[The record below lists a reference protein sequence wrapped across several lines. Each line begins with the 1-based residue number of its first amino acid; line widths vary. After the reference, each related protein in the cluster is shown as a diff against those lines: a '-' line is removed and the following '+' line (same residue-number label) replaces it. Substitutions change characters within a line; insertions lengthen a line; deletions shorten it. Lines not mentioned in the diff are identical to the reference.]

1 MRYDKAA
8 GRIQPCFIGKRA
20 SIRCPSSIAFS
31 LVFFSVITLNLPGP
45 GHAETPPP
53 AEAPA
58 PAPAPPAPDRLITM
72 DFNNVDLPVFVKF
85 ISEITGKN
93 FVIDERVRGKVT
105 VFSPTKISTEKAYQ
119 VLLSVL
125 EIKGLTA
132 VPQDDIT
139 KIVPL
144 NEAPVPERTINVYY
158 LENAN
163 AEEMVQVLS
172 GIISRVGAPVP
183 PRPVPRPPLPGG
195 VPTPSGPT
203 AVTGEFEGPV
213 SITADKA
220 TNALIITASFKDYG
234 KLRDVIKK
242 LDVKRRQ
249 VYVEAVIME
258 IGMDKL
264 REIGVEVQA
273 PIPTTADGAIKNTL
287 APIGGTN
294 FGGIT
299 TFASQG
305 PIGLTGLAVG
315 VVKGTFKFGNNTF
328 FNIGGLL
335 RALQSDSDVNVLSTP
350 QLLTSDNQKAEIVVA
365 QNVPFPTGQS
375 QTVGGNVLT
384 TIERKDVGIILR
396 LTPQIM
402 ESDMVKLDVYQE
414 ISAVTDTPQ
423 SVSGVVVG
431 PTTNKRSATTTIIV
445 KDKQTVVMGGLVR
458 DNITLSERKIP
469 LLGDIPLL
477 GWLFKFQ
484 SRRSEK
490 TNLLIFLTPYVVR
503 EPEDLV
509 AIRSQKL
516 DEMGTFLDENKV
528 ENREQRKEF
537 LGTINPPKPQLNP
550 SPALPPQQEE
560 KNEGRQ

>member
-1 MRYDKAA
+1 MRYDKTA
-8 GRIQPCFIGKRA
+8 GAF
-20 SIRCPSSIAFS
+20 IRCSLIITFILISAGFS
-31 LVFFSVITLNLPGP
+31 W
-45 GHAETPPP
+45 AETPNP
-53 AEAPA
+53 APIPAAPA
-58 PAPAPPAPDRLITM
+58 TAQLITM
-72 DFNNVDLPVFVKF
+72 DFNNVELPIFVKF
-85 ISEITGKN
+85 ISEITGRN

-105 VFSPTKISTEKAYQ
+105 VFSPTKISVEKAYQ

-125 EIKGLTA
+125 ELKGLTA
-132 VPQDDIT
+132 VPQDDVT

-163 AEEMVQVLS
+163 AEEMVKVLS
-172 GIISRVGAPVP
+172 GVISKAGAPIP
-183 PRPVPRPPLPGG
+183 PRPIPQPQPVPGG
-195 VPTPSGPT
+195 AVTPPSGPT
-203 AVTGEFEGPV
+203 AVAGEFEGQV
-213 SITADKA
+213 LITADKA
-220 TNALIITASFKDYG
+220 TNALIITASSKDYE

-242 LDVKRRQ
+242 LDVKRKQ

-258 IGMDKL
+258 ISMDKL
-264 REIGVEVQA
+264 RQIGVEIQA
-273 PIPTTADGAIKNTL
+273 PLPTTTDSSGNPVISNTL

-315 VVKGTFKFGNNTF
+315 IVKGTFKFGNNTF
-328 FNIGGLL
+328 LNVGGLL
-335 RALQSDSDVNVLSTP
+335 RALQSDTDVNLLSTP

-431 PTTNKRSATTTIIV
+431 PTTNKRSATSTIIV
-445 KDKQTVVMGGLVR
+445 KDKQTVVMGGLVQE
-458 DNITLSERKIP
+458 NLTSTENKVP

-484 SRRSEK
+484 SKHPVK
-490 TNLLIFLTPYVVR
+490 TNLLIFLTPYIVK
-503 EPEDLV
+503 ESEDLA
-509 AIRSQKL
+509 AISSQKTE
-516 DEMGTFLDENKV
+516 EMGKFLEEGKV
-528 ENREQRKEF
+528 ENLEKRKEF
-537 LGTINPPKPQLNP
+537 LGTINPPKLEPRSEP
-550 SPALPPQQEE
+550 KSEPKAEPQQSP
-560 KNEGRQ
+560 GP

>member
-1 MRYDKAA
+1 MVL
-8 GRIQPCFIGKRA
+8 I
-20 SIRCPSSIAFS
+20 FS
-31 LVFFSVITLNLPGP
+31 LIFSGS
-45 GHAETPPP
+45 GRAETLSP
-53 AEAPA
+53 APIPAAPA
-58 PAPAPPAPDRLITM
+58 TAQLITM

-105 VFSPTKISTEKAYQ
+105 VFSPTKISVEKAYQ

-125 EIKGLTA
+125 ELKGLTA
-132 VPQDDIT
+132 VPQEDVT

-144 NEAPVPERTINVYY
+144 NEVPVPERTINVYY

-163 AEEMVQVLS
+163 AEEMVKVLS
-172 GIISRVGAPVP
+172 GIIARAGTPVP
-183 PRPVPRPPLPGG
+183 PRAAVPPP
-195 VPTPSGPT
+195 PSGPI
-203 AVTGEFEGPV
+203 AVAGEFEGQV
-213 SITADKA
+213 LITADKA
-220 TNALIITASFKDYG
+220 TNALIITASSKDYE
-234 KLRDVIKK
+234 KLKEVIKK
-242 LDVKRRQ
+242 LDVKRKQ

-258 IGMDKL
+258 ISMDKL
-264 REIGVEVQA
+264 RQIGVEIQG
-273 PIPTTADGAIKNTL
+273 PIPTTTDSAGNPIIKNTL
-287 APIGGTN
+287 APVGGTN

-328 FNIGGLL
+328 FNVGGLL
-335 RALQSDSDVNVLSTP
+335 RALQSDSDVNLLSTP
-350 QLLTSDNQKAEIVVA
+350 QLLTSDNQKAEIIVA

-431 PTTNKRSATTTIIV
+431 PTTNKRSATSMIIV
-445 KDKQTVVMGGLVR
+445 KDKQTVVMGGLVQ
-458 DNITLSERKIP
+458 DNITFSENKVP

-484 SRRSEK
+484 SKHPVK
-490 TNLLIFLTPYVVR
+490 TNLLIFLTPYIVK
-503 EPEDLV
+503 ESEDLA
-509 AIRSQKL
+509 AISFQKSE
-516 DEMGTFLDENKV
+516 EMGTFLEENKV
-528 ENREQRKEF
+528 ENLEKRKEF
-537 LGTINPPKPQLNP
+537 LGTINLPKLEPRSEPKSEPETKPKAEPKVEPEQ
-550 SPALPPQQEE
+550 SPGP
-560 KNEGRQ
+560 

>member
-1 MRYDKAA
+1 MVRLSNHDPRTSALVQGFLRRSLIFAFILISAGFSQAQTPNPEPIQAA
-8 GRIQPCFIGKRA
+8 PQTA
-20 SIRCPSSIAFS
+20 Q
-31 LVFFSVITLNLPGP
+31 
-45 GHAETPPP
+45 
-53 AEAPA
+53 
-58 PAPAPPAPDRLITM
+58 LITM

-105 VFSPTKISTEKAYQ
+105 VFSPTKISVEKAYQ

-125 EIKGLTA
+125 ELKGLTA
-132 VPQDDIT
+132 VPEDGVT
-139 KIVPL
+139 KIIPL

-163 AEEMVQVLS
+163 AEDMVQVLS
-172 GIISRVGAPVP
+172 GIITRAGAPVP
-183 PRPVPRPPLPGG
+183 ARPISRPPIPGG
-195 VPTPSGPT
+195 IVRPPSGPA
-203 AVTGEFEGPV
+203 AVSGEFEGPV

-220 TNALIITASFKDYG
+220 TNALIITASSKDYE
-234 KLRDVIKK
+234 KMKDVIQK
-242 LDVKRRQ
+242 LDVKRKQ

-258 IGMDKL
+258 ITMDKL
-264 REIGVEVQA
+264 RQIGVEVQA
-273 PIPTTADGAIKNTL
+273 PLPTTTDASGNPVIANSL

-328 FNIGGLL
+328 LNIGGLL
-335 RALQSDSDVNVLSTP
+335 RALESDSDVNLLSTP
-350 QLLTSDNQKAEIVVA
+350 QLLTSDNQKAEIIVA

-396 LTPQIM
+396 MTPQIM
-402 ESDMVKLDVYQE
+402 ENDMVKLDVYQE

-431 PTTNKRSATTTIIV
+431 PTTNKRSATSTIIV
-445 KDKQTVVMGGLVR
+445 KDKQTVVMGGLVQ
-458 DNITLSERKIP
+458 DNMTLSENKIP
-469 LLGDIPLL
+469 FLGDIPLL

-484 SRRSEK
+484 SRHPVK
-490 TNLLIFLTPYVVR
+490 TNLLIFLTPYIVK
-503 EPEDLV
+503 EPEDLA
-509 AIRSQKL
+509 AISSQKT
-516 DEMGTFLDENKV
+516 EQMGAFLEENKV
-528 ENREQRKEF
+528 ENRERPKEF
-537 LGTINPPKPQLNP
+537 LETVNPPKAEPKK
-550 SPALPPQQEE
+550 SPGP
-560 KNEGRQ
+560 

>member
-1 MRYDKAA
+1 MRYA
-8 GRIQPCFIGKRA
+8 KRCSLILA
-20 SIRCPSSIAFS
+20 LILISTGFS
-31 LVFFSVITLNLPGP
+31 R
-45 GHAETPPP
+45 AETPPKADSP
-53 AEAPA
+53 APIPAAPA
-58 PAPAPPAPDRLITM
+58 TAQLITM
-72 DFNNVDLPVFVKF
+72 DFNNVELPIFVKF

-105 VFSPTKISTEKAYQ
+105 VFSPTKISVEKAYQ

-125 EIKGLTA
+125 ELKGLTA
-132 VPQDDIT
+132 VPQESVT

-144 NEAPVPERTINVYY
+144 NEAPVPERMINVYY

-163 AEEMVQVLS
+163 AEEMVKVLS
-172 GIISRVGAPVP
+172 GIITRAGVPP
-183 PRPVPRPPLPGG
+183 PRPIPQPTAPGAAAM
-195 VPTPSGPT
+195 PPSGPA
-203 AVTGEFEGPV
+203 AVTGEFEGQV
-213 SITADKA
+213 LITADKA
-220 TNALIITASFKDYG
+220 TNALIITASPKDYE
-234 KLRDVIKK
+234 KLKDVIKK
-242 LDVKRRQ
+242 LDVKRKQ

-258 IGMDKL
+258 ITMDKL
-264 REIGVEVQA
+264 RQIGVEIQA
-273 PIPTTADGAIKNTL
+273 PIQTTTDASGNPIIKNTL

-335 RALQSDSDVNVLSTP
+335 RALQSDSDVNLLSTP
-350 QLLTSDNQKAEIVVA
+350 QLLTSDNQKAEIIVA

-431 PTTNKRSATTTIIV
+431 PTTNKRSATSTIIV
-445 KDKQTVVMGGLVR
+445 KDKQTVVMGGLVQ
-458 DNITLSERKIP
+458 DNLTSSENKIP

-484 SRRSEK
+484 SKHPVK
-490 TNLLIFLTPYVVR
+490 TNLLIFLTPYIVK
-503 EPEDLV
+503 ESEDLA
-509 AIRSQKL
+509 AISSQKT
-516 DEMGTFLDENKV
+516 EQMGTFLEENKI
-528 ENREQRKEF
+528 ENREKRKEF
-537 LGTINPPKPQLNP
+537 LGTINLPKAEPKESPTP
-550 SPALPPQQEE
+550 SPSPLPPSGSLGPLAPTPED
-560 KNEGRQ
+560 KGEGKQ